1 MAAPKNITVVESL
14 EELRRILKSVSPFIA
29 PRIKMLIEMKKHQE
43 SGISKRLLADQI
55 GVNHN
60 SVQSWRT
67 MYASGG
73 LTRLC
78 SHNKKG
84 FRPSVF
90 TKDEHN
96 LIQDK
101 LNDPKNGLRGYT
113 ELLEWIEQQFSKE
126 VKYNTMLKYCMR
138 NFGSSVKVARKSHI
152 KKDEQSVNAFKK
164 TSHKPAG
171 KPLPQKQGNLPR

>member
-1 MAAPKNITVVESL
+1 MAAPKNIAVAESL
-14 EELRRILKSVSPFIA
+14 EELRRVLRNVSPFIA
-29 PRIKMLIEMKKHQE
+29 PRIKMLIEMKKYRE
-43 SGISKRLLADQI
+43 SGISKRLLAEQI

-67 MYASGG
+67 MYTSGG

-90 TKDEHN
+90 TKNEHN
-96 LIQDK
+96 LIADK

-113 ELLEWIEQQFSKE
+113 ELLEWIEEQFSKE
-126 VKYNTMLKYCMR
+126 VKYNTMLKYCIR
-138 NFGSSVKVARKSHI
+138 NFGSSVKVARKSHV
-152 KKDEQSVNAFKK
+152 KKDEQAVDTFKK
-164 TSHKPAG
+164 TSHKPVG
-171 KPLPQKQGNLPR
+171 KP

>member
-14 EELRRILKSVSPFIA
+14 EELRRVLKNVSPFIA

-43 SGISKRLLADQI
+43 CGISKRLLAEQI

-67 MYASGG
+67 MYAQGG
-73 LTRLC
+73 LSRLC

-90 TKDEHN
+90 TKEEHS
-96 LIQDK
+96 LIQAK
-101 LNDPKNGLRGYT
+101 LNDPQNGLRGYT
-113 ELLEWIEQQFSKE
+113 ELLDWIEQEFLKE
-126 VKYNTMLKYCMR
+126 IKYNTMLKYCMR
-138 NFGSSVKVARKSHI
+138 NFGSSVKVARKSHV
-152 KKDEQSVNAFKK
+152 KKDEQAVDTFKK
-164 TSHKPAG
+164 TSHKPVG
-171 KPLPQKQGNLPR
+171 KP